1 MWSTPSTSSTRWS
14 SIASLRCLTG
24 ARNRRRWD
32 SGERV
37 SNSATSAARSV
48 RSRGTTKA
56 SVPSRSVTCS
66 IISPPVPGPEPSQ
79 REGPG
84 RTNAAPT
91 RWVGAASGS
100 VRPSSTRGPSPRS
113 GLLRLPEDLRDLV
126 DLGEQLVGLAGVEL
140 TLGAGGTGQLG
151 GLVDQGVQL
160 RVLLEVRGLEVVGPQ
175 HPEVVLDQL

>member
-24 ARNRRRWD
+24 ARNRRRRECQAFF
-32 SGERV
+32 SGRDL
-37 SNSATSAARSV
+37 A
-48 RSRGTTKA
+48 
-56 SVPSRSVTCS
+56 
-66 IISPPVPGPEPSQ
+66 
-79 REGPG
+79 
-84 RTNAAPT
+84 
-91 RWVGAASGS
+91 GS
-100 VRPSSTRGPSPRS
+100 VALGDSTALASLRPSSAVATSQARSRLVTRRPSLRS

-160 RVLLEVRGLEVVGPQ
+160 GVLLEVRGLEVVGP
-175 HPEVVLDQL
+175 